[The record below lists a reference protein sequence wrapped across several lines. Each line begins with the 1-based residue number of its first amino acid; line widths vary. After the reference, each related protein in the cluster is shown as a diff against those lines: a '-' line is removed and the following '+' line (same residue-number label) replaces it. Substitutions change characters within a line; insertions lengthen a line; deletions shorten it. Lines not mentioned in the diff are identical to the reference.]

1 MRRRPL
7 YALYVA
13 DSIPLVVNAVAQLAA
28 VAAIPLL
35 QSTVGIKLWQLMALV
50 VLGVCS
56 VRSVQNYQRNGAD
69 LT

>member
-13 DSIPLVVNAVAQLAA
+13 DSISLVVNAVAQLAA